1 MQEVKLPLLEL
12 TIENEVDMVN
22 KILAIYALT
31 KENDVPPKDSKI
43 DNYKLR
49 KYERDVLNYYVR
61 YGYSDETKTMIEE
74 DMKKKRNAIT
84 QVDFTLKEKGY
95 LEDKKNNYRDKQ
107 LNPYLE
113 NIRKKFI
120 LEKKRVYAIHFK
132 KA

>member
-1 MQEVKLPLLEL
+1 MQEIKLPLLEL
-12 TIENEVDMVN
+12 TIQNEVDLVN
-22 KILAIYALT
+22 KILAIYSLT
-31 KENDVPPKDSKI
+31 KENDVPPKGSKI

-61 YGYSDETKTMIEE
+61 YGYSPETKKMIEE
-74 DMKKKRNAIT
+74 DMGKKSNAIT

-95 LEDKKNNYRDKQ
+95 LEDKKNNYRDKK

-113 NIRKKFI
+113 DIRKKFI

-132 KA
+132 KS